1 MKLKSN
7 ELYNLI
13 CEYVREVA
21 IEDHFDGSEETVEA
35 AIPLVTSSVVEQ
47 YLNTDPNIREV
58 STLVTLTKVQID
70 NFLLHLKIERGKDG

>member
-1 MKLKSN
+1 MNLKSN

-21 IEDHFDGSEETVEA
+21 IEDPFDGSEETVEA
-35 AIPLVTSSVVEQ
+35 AIPLVASSVVEQ
-47 YLNTDPNIREV
+47 YLNTDPDIREV

-70 NFLLHLKIERGKDG
+70 NFLLHLKIERGKDD